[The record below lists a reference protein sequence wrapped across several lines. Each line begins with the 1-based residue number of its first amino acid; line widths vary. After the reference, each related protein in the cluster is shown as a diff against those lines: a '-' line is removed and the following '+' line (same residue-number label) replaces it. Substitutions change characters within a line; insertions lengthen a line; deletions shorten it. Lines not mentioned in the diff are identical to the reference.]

1 MASTGAY
8 ARGDYGRGDG
18 DASTGAYVRGDYG
31 RGDGDAS
38 SAPFSDVSM
47 NHAPPTAQAM
57 TTDPSV
63 VDAAVPSAPTPMYGE
78 FLLADHRKREVY
90 ATGKDGEKVL
100 VRLNMAIEGGQ
111 GSFGPNQMLRGKDR
125 TTVPRALEDVG
136 MSWEE
141 YHDVFVTQL
150 DAIGNEHV
158 GCAPTCLCPFLC
170 PLCPFLCPFI
180 RKSSGEAYLVM
191 EQRIN
196 SFDADLREWQTNANA
211 MFEKYHVYL
220 KTQSYSYMKHDDHG
234 ELGRMTTRIY
244 QRWIVVAL
252 NDEDAARLSAEPHL
266 SGIVNPN
273 EPACQGCNC
282 PRFKVDETAGF
293 CMHPYPQI
301 RSDYTCMNTHCDTC

>member
-1 MASTGAY
+1 
-8 ARGDYGRGDG
+8 
-18 DASTGAYVRGDYG
+18 
-31 RGDGDAS
+31 
-38 SAPFSDVSM
+38 
-47 NHAPPTAQAM
+47 M
-57 TTDPSV
+57 TTDR
-63 VDAAVPSAPTPMYGE
+63 SAPTPIYGG

-100 VRLNMAIEGGQ
+100 VRLNMRFRLQ
-111 GSFGPNQMLRGKDR
+111 GKDR

-158 GCAPTCLCPFLC
+158 GCAPTCLCLCTWCPFL
-170 PLCPFLCPFI
+170 FLCPFI
-180 RKSSGEAYLVM
+180 RKSAGKAYLVM

-220 KTQSYSYMKHDDHG
+220 KTQSYSYMKHYDNMDHYNNDG
-234 ELGRMTTRIY
+234 WMTTRIY

-273 EPACQGCNC
+273 EPACQECNC

>member
-8 ARGDYGRGDG
+8 AG
-18 DASTGAYVRGDYG
+18 GDYG

-47 NHAPPTAQAM
+47 NQAPPTAQAM

-63 VDAAVPSAPTPMYGE
+63 VDAAVPSAPTPIYGG

-100 VRLNMAIEGGQ
+100 VRLNMRFRLQ
-111 GSFGPNQMLRGKDR
+111 GKDR

-158 GCAPTCLCPFLC
+158 GCAPTCLCLCTWCPFL
-170 PLCPFLCPFI
+170 FLCPFI
-180 RKSSGEAYLVM
+180 RKSAGKAYLVM

-220 KTQSYSYMKHDDHG
+220 KTQSYSYMKHYDNMDHYNNDG
-234 ELGRMTTRIY
+234 WMTTRIY

-293 CMHPYPQI
+293 CMHPIINQYGG
-301 RSDYTCMNTHCDTC
+301 MF

>member
-8 ARGDYGRGDG
+8 AG
-18 DASTGAYVRGDYG
+18 GDYG

-47 NHAPPTAQAM
+47 NQAPPTAQAM

-63 VDAAVPSAPTPMYGE
+63 VDAAVPSAPTPIYGG

-111 GSFGPNQMLRGKDR
+111 GLFGPNQMLRGKDR

-150 DAIGNEHV
+150 DAIGNEHFPEGGCRGCV

-180 RKSSGEAYLVM
+180 RKSAGKAYLVM

-220 KTQSYSYMKHDDHG
+220 KTQSYSYMKHDDG
-234 ELGRMTTRIY
+234 NNVYYDNDGRSYNGRIY
-244 QRWIVVAL
+244 QRWIVIAL

-273 EPACQGCNC
+273 EPACQECNC